1 MKWLIRALKARR
13 RAGRVAGKTR
23 DAFSQAVY
31 GCQLVSYYNNGI
43 AFVVR
48 RVGAFGRPEIHQM
61 IGRPENVTISEN
73 DGYVIVRDG
82 FIYEMNKRK

>member
-1 MKWLIRALKARR
+1 MKWLIRTLKARR

-43 AFVVR
+43 AFVVNR
-48 RVGAFGRPEIHQM
+48 DGIFGRPQICEIE
-61 IGRPENVTISEN
+61 RPADVIISEN
-73 DGYVIVRDG
+73 DDCVVVRDG

>member
-48 RVGAFGRPEIHQM
+48 RVGAFGRPGICRIE
-61 IGRPENVTISEN
+61 RPDDVIISET
-73 DGYVIVRDG
+73 DDCAVVRDG

>member
-43 AFVVR
+43 AFIVR
-48 RVGAFGRPEIHQM
+48 RVGAFGRPEICE
-61 IGRPENVTISEN
+61 IERPDDVIISET
-73 DGYVIVRDG
+73 DGYVVVRDG

>member
-13 RAGRVAGKTR
+13 RAGRVAGKIR

-31 GCQLVSYYNNGI
+31 GCQLVSHYNTGI

-48 RVGAFGRPEIHQM
+48 RVGAFGRPEIKE
-61 IGRPENVTISEN
+61 ISRPEDVAISER
-73 DGYVIVRDG
+73 DDYVVVRDG
-82 FIYEMNKRK
+82 FIYELNKRK